1 MRRRF
6 LKLKQ
11 RFQNRN
17 YDLDLGV
24 LFVKKERKKGAVMP
38 LTAEISWA
46 RYFEPIVLLVLT
58 PLHSDS
64 RSSILV
70 VLAIAMK
77 VKHCFQRSEMLIV

>member
-11 RFQNRN
+11 MFQNRN

-24 LFVKKERKKGAVMP
+24 LFVKKEKKKGSSHASDCRN
-38 LTAEISWA
+38 IWA

-77 VKHCFQRSEMLIV
+77 VKHCFQRV